1 MTTDE
6 LVAQF
11 IAALKDTDL
20 DDAEIEQAF
29 ERFDPRKVLNDID
42 RDVWSIALNYDTRDV
57 RFVEVDGGAGRIGE
71 VRPET
76 QVKVRTAY
84 VEC

>member
-1 MTTDE
+1 MTTDQ

-11 IAALKDTDL
+11 IEALKDGVL
-20 DDAEIEQAF
+20 EEAEIYRAF
-29 ERFDPRKVLNDID
+29 ERFGPRKVLNEID

-57 RFVEVDGGAGRIGE
+57 RFIEVDGGSGVIGE

-84 VEC
+84 VAA

>member
-1 MTTDE
+1 MTTEE
-6 LVAQF
+6 LVEQF
-11 IAALKDTDL
+11 IEALKDGVL
-20 DDAEIEQAF
+20 EEAEIVRVF
-29 ERFDPRKVLNDID
+29 ERFGPRKVLNEID

-84 VEC
+84 VES